1 MKKTL
6 LLFSLLFLTFSSY
19 SQGTCATAIDLTT
32 NGTIVCPQ
40 ITGTYIGNCAG
51 AGQAATPNAI
61 WYKYT
66 PTVNGEVTVNSN
78 IPVNPT
84 SGDTRLSIITG
95 TCAAPVCYNG
105 NDDVS
110 DTIYLSSLTFPV
122 EAGITYYIVW
132 DDRWSDVSFS
142 FDFTFNAVSCL
153 KPNESNINAET
164 NITGNS
170 VSLNWTSA
178 IGNPSSYDIQYGVSG
193 FTIGSGTNVNSTNLT
208 TNLTS
213 LTSGANYD
221 YYIRSNCGATQ
232 SSWTGPFA
240 FYLAKT
246 LPFSNGFESPNF
258 SDGFS
263 SSTWS
268 LGNAAGGAQTGTIYY
283 FSNSSTTAATNSQ
296 LYSRALKLEAG
307 EQVTTTFF
315 TRLGIATG
323 SNQTLKLYTNTT
335 NSLTGATQIGSNIT
349 VSGATYTQQTSS
361 FTAPTAGIYY
371 LIFSNE
377 TPIVTT
383 STSLRLDTV
392 SFSSVL
398 SNNEFS
404 ESKFSIYPNPTSSIL
419 NISNPNNVEIKNI
432 SVVDINGRIV
442 KNQSDSLS
450 QINVSDLNA
459 GVYFVTIE
467 AAEGKTTK
475 KFIKQ

>member
-1 MKKTL
+1 MKKI
-6 LLFSLLFLTFSSY
+6 LLFFCLFIFAFSSY
-19 SQGTCATAIDLTT
+19 SQGTCDTAINLTS
-32 NGTIVCPQ
+32 NGTYVCPQ

-66 PTVNGEVTVNSN
+66 PTANGEVTVNSN
-78 IPVNPT
+78 ISVNPT
-84 SGDTRLSIITG
+84 TGDTRLSIITG
-95 TCAAPVCYNG
+95 TCSAPLCYNG

-110 DTIYLSSLTFPV
+110 DTVYLSSLTFPV
-122 EAGITYYIVW
+122 QSGTTYYIVW

-142 FDFTFNAVSCL
+142 FDFIFNAVSCL

-164 NITGNS
+164 NITGDS

-193 FTIGSGTNVNSTNLT
+193 FAIGSGTTVNSTNLT
-208 TNLTS
+208 TNLTG
-213 LTSGANYD
+213 LNSGANYD

-246 LPFSNGFESPNF
+246 LPFSNGFESPNL

-263 SSTWS
+263 SSTWG
-268 LGNAAGGAQTGTIYY
+268 LGNAAGGAQAGTIYY

-296 LYSRALKLEAG
+296 LYSRALKLQAG

-315 TRLGIATG
+315 TRLGVATG
-323 SNQTLKLYTNTT
+323 SDQTLKIYLNST
-335 NSLTGATQIGSNIT
+335 NSMTGATQVGSNIT

-361 FTAPTAGIYY
+361 FTAPSAGIYY

-377 TPIVTT
+377 TPVVTS

-392 SFSSVL
+392 SFTSVL

-419 NISNPNNVEIKNI
+419 NISNPYNVEIKNI

-442 KNQSDSLS
+442 KKQLNSLS